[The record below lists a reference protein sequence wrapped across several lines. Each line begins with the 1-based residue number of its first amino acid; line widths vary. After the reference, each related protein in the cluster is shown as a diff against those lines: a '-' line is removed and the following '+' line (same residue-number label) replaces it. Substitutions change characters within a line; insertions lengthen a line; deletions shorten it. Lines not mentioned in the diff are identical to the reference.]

1 MRRGL
6 GRLIAVAVLA
16 VAVAVCS
23 AASDMATVDGVG
35 ITQDDVLAMR
45 SESRDV
51 ANSPAA
57 PIRQDLTTLI
67 LEQSIASAAEEQF
80 GVTFTADQV
89 DARLADPPPRY
100 VSLFDQIATD
110 ATAGERLRWLNARFT
125 LVRDAVI
132 PELLLEERGSY
143 EAVIEETPEQVMQAC
158 VKHILVGS
166 EEEAEEVIERIE
178 AGEDFAAVAAEVSLD
193 QQSQGGV
200 LGSEGDCVVHHSQ
213 MGEEFVAGVIDAPLG
228 EVTGPVQTSFGYHV
242 IQVDERV
249 FPTAEQLAADPMA
262 YLDPEVGTGLMGTWF
277 AEAVEDADIDVRS
290 SVGVWSPETSSVVA
304 AS

>member
-6 GRLIAVAVLA
+6 GRSIAVAALA
-16 VAVAVCS
+16 VAVAACS
-23 AASDMATVDGVG
+23 AASDLATVDGVG

-45 SESRDV
+45 SESGDV
-51 ANSPAA
+51 ASSPAA

-100 VSLFDQIATD
+100 VSLFEQIATD

-132 PELLLEERGSY
+132 PELLLEARGSY

-166 EEEAEEVIERIE
+166 E
-178 AGEDFAAVAAEVSLD
+178 
-193 QQSQGGV
+193 
-200 LGSEGDCVVHHSQ
+200 
-213 MGEEFVAGVIDAPLG
+213 
-228 EVTGPVQTSFGYHV
+228 
-242 IQVDERV
+242 
-249 FPTAEQLAADPMA
+249 
-262 YLDPEVGTGLMGTWF
+262 
-277 AEAVEDADIDVRS
+277 
-290 SVGVWSPETSSVVA
+290 
-304 AS
+304 

>member
-1 MRRGL
+1 
-6 GRLIAVAVLA
+6 VAVLA
-16 VAVAVCS
+16 VAVAACS

-45 SESRDV
+45 SESGDV
-51 ANSPAA
+51 ASSPAA

-80 GVTFTADQV
+80 GVTVTADQV

-100 VSLFDQIATD
+100 VSLFEQIATD

-132 PELLLEERGSY
+132 PELLLEARGSY

-166 EEEAEEVIERIE
+166 EEEAEEVIERLE

-213 MGEEFVAGVIDAPLG
+213 MGEEFVAGVIGAPLG

-277 AEAVEDADIDVRS
+277 TEAVADADIDVRS
-290 SVGVWSPETSSVVA
+290 SVGVWSPDTSSVVA

>member
-1 MRRGL
+1 M
-6 GRLIAVAVLA
+6 LA
-16 VAVAVCS
+16 VSVAACS
-23 AASDMATVDGVG
+23 AASDLATVDGVG

-45 SESRDV
+45 SAPGDV
-51 ANSPAA
+51 ASSPAA

-80 GVTFTADQV
+80 GVTFTEDEV
-89 DARLADPPPRY
+89 DARLADPPQRY
-100 VSLFDQIATD
+100 VSLFEQIATD

-132 PELLLEERGSY
+132 PELLLEARGSY

-158 VKHILVGS
+158 VKHILVGT
-166 EEEAEEVIERIE
+166 EEEAEDVLDRLE
-178 AGEDFAAVAAEVSLD
+178 AGEDFATVAAEVSLD
-193 QQSQGGV
+193 QQSAGGV
-200 LGSEGDCVVHHSQ
+200 LGSDRDCVTHHSQ
-213 MGEEFVAGVIDAPLG
+213 MGGEFVAAVIDAPLG
-228 EVTGPVQTSFGYHV
+228 EATGPVQTSFGYHV

-249 FPTAEQLAADPMA
+249 FPTTEELAADPMA

-277 AEAVEDADIDVRS
+277 TEAVEDADIDVRS

>member
-1 MRRGL
+1 
-6 GRLIAVAVLA
+6 
-16 VAVAVCS
+16 
-23 AASDMATVDGVG
+23 MATVDGVG

-45 SESRDV
+45 SESGDV
-51 ANSPAA
+51 ASSPAA

-80 GVTFTADQV
+80 GVTVTADQV

-100 VSLFDQIATD
+100 VSLFEQIATD

-132 PELLLEERGSY
+132 PELLLEARGSY

-166 EEEAEEVIERIE
+166 EEEAEEVIERLE

-213 MGEEFVAGVIDAPLG
+213 MGEEFVAGVIGAPLG

-277 AEAVEDADIDVRS
+277 TEAVADADIDVRS
-290 SVGVWSPETSSVVA
+290 SVGVWSPDTSSVVA

>member
-1 MRRGL
+1 
-6 GRLIAVAVLA
+6 VVLA
-16 VAVAVCS
+16 VFAAACS
-23 AASDMATVDGVG
+23 ASSDLATVDGVG

-45 SESRDV
+45 SEAGDV
-51 ANSPAA
+51 ASAAAA

-80 GVTFTADQV
+80 GVSFTSDQV
-89 DARLADPPPRY
+89 EARLADPPPRY
-100 VSLFDQIATD
+100 QSLFQQIAAD
-110 ATAGERLRWLNARFT
+110 ATAGERLRFLNARFT

-132 PELLLEERGSY
+132 PELLLESRGSY

-158 VKHILVGS
+158 VKHILVGT
-166 EEEAEEVIERIE
+166 EEEAEEVLDRLED
-178 AGEDFAAVAAEVSLD
+178 GEDFASLAAEVSLD
-193 QQSQGGV
+193 QQSAGGV
-200 LGSEGDCVVHHSQ
+200 LGSDRDCLVHHTQ
-213 MGEEFVAGVIDAPLG
+213 MGEEFVAGVIEAPLG
-228 EVTGPVQTSFGYHV
+228 EVTGPLPTSFGYHV

-249 FPTAEQLAADPMA
+249 FPTAEELAADPMA
-262 YLDPEVGTGLMGTWF
+262 YLDPEAGTNLMGAWF